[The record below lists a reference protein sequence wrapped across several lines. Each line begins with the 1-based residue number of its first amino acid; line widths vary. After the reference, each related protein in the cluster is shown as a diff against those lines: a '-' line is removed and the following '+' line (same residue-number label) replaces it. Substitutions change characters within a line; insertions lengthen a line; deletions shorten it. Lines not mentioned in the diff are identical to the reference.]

1 MSTVGPIQVSTGHVP
16 PSKSTPTGSQQTGSY
31 RPNQPATLTG
41 PPSSSTA
48 KAGEGKIT
56 KVPGQVS
63 SCTSCCSSL
72 FRPRGMPRHG
82 QVEASPGSG

>member
-1 MSTVGPIQVSTGHVP
+1 MSTVGPIQVSIGHVP
-16 PSKSTPTGSQQTGSY
+16 PSKSTPTGSQQTASC

-41 PPSSSTA
+41 PPSSSIA
-48 KAGEGKIT
+48 KAGEGQTT

-63 SCTSCCSSL
+63 SYSSCCSRL
-72 FRPRGMPRHG
+72 LRPRGVPRLG